1 MGLSR
6 NPVGF
11 RASWLPCSNRSV
23 AEPKNRDVNERNAI
37 LSGSNLHLT
46 YSYFKKIG
54 LELTNR
60 EKTISKMTKIRS
72 RNLVYLCWCLVWL
85 GKWFL
90 FQTFEELD
98 LSLIH
103 ILLSCVEKLILG
115 SHYTT
120 QSATYLLDLRL
131 TKTT

>member
-46 YSYFKKIG
+46 YSYFKEIG

-98 LSLIH
+98 SVKDKEYDAQQTRQLID
-103 ILLSCVEKLILG
+103 SLG
-115 SHYTT
+115 SPNPSDITI
-120 QSATYLLDLRL
+120 SIPEEVE
-131 TKTT
+131 

>member
-60 EKTISKMTKIRS
+60 EKTISKMTEIRS

-98 LSLIH
+98 SVKDKEYDAQQTRQLIDSLDSPNPSDIT
-103 ILLSCVEKLILG
+103 ISIPEEVE
-115 SHYTT
+115 
-120 QSATYLLDLRL
+120 
-131 TKTT
+131 

>member
-46 YSYFKKIG
+46 YSYFKEIG

-90 FQTFEELD
+90 FQTFVELD
-98 LSLIH
+98 SVKDKEYDAQQTRQLID
-103 ILLSCVEKLILG
+103 SLG
-115 SHYTT
+115 SPNPSDITI
-120 QSATYLLDLRL
+120 SIPEEVE
-131 TKTT
+131 

>member
-46 YSYFKKIG
+46 YSYFKEIG

-85 GKWFL
+85 GKWFI

-98 LSLIH
+98 CVKDKEDDAQQTSQ
-103 ILLSCVEKLILG
+103 LLEVKPETSEV
-115 SHYTT
+115 
-120 QSATYLLDLRL
+120 
-131 TKTT
+131 